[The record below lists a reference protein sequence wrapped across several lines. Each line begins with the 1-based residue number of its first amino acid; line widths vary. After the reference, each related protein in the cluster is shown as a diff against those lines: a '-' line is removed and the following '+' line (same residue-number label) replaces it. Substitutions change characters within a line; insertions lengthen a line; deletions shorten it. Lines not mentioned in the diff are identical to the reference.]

1 MSKYAWSKDQKQI
14 FNSVLNGNQN
24 IAIRATAGA
33 GKSTTLVEISKL
45 LSVNSNSI
53 FIAFNKSIVEELK
66 ERLPKKF
73 EVSTLHALGLDIL
86 YRNFGKNIKLNQ
98 AKIYKMAQKM
108 ILKKKEITENKE
120 RNSRI
125 FYAQKGYDF
134 LRSTVVDIED
144 QDAVEDMLER
154 FGITSDYGYEDLI
167 ELDLIAKKYNQG
179 RKKTD
184 VFEVDFADMIYL
196 AATLPKLKYP
206 KYDNVLVDESQDLNL
221 CQHRLISKIRSRKSR
236 LVSVGDAFQQIYLFA
251 GGDSQSFKRF
261 EDADNTISLPLS
273 VTYRCPINVVEEAK
287 KYSPEITAAPDA
299 EYGFVGEGFLDNVEE
314 GDCVLCRNNSPLFE
328 AYLQFLY
335 EGKKAYIVGKDIAE
349 RFHNLIKPYKNSHV
363 GALVQGLQDQ
373 LNMISDALSH
383 KGVRNPAQHPK
394 YQAFLDIARSLSVVA
409 ESCPNIGSLTK
420 RIDEIFSPK
429 KDAVVLSSIHKAKG
443 LEYDRVFLLRP
454 ELLPSKF
461 AKTKEEV
468 SQENNLM
475 FVAITRAKKQF
486 FYVHKNDE

>member
-154 FGITSDYGYEDLI
+154 FGITSDYGYGDLV
-167 ELDLIAKKYNQG
+167 ELDSIAKKYNQG

-221 CQHRLISKIRSRKSR
+221 CQRP
-236 LVSVGDAFQQIYLFA
+236 QIA
-251 GGDSQSFKRF
+251 
-261 EDADNTISLPLS
+261 
-273 VTYRCPINVVEEAK
+273 
-287 KYSPEITAAPDA
+287 
-299 EYGFVGEGFLDNVEE
+299 
-314 GDCVLCRNNSPLFE
+314 
-328 AYLQFLY
+328 
-335 EGKKAYIVGKDIAE
+335 
-349 RFHNLIKPYKNSHV
+349 
-363 GALVQGLQDQ
+363 
-373 LNMISDALSH
+373 
-383 KGVRNPAQHPK
+383 
-394 YQAFLDIARSLSVVA
+394 
-409 ESCPNIGSLTK
+409 
-420 RIDEIFSPK
+420 
-429 KDAVVLSSIHKAKG
+429 
-443 LEYDRVFLLRP
+443 
-454 ELLPSKF
+454 
-461 AKTKEEV
+461 
-468 SQENNLM
+468 
-475 FVAITRAKKQF
+475 
-486 FYVHKNDE
+486 